1 MSEILPKIL
10 SLLTRRERL
19 KATVLLGLMVVN
31 AFAQTLGVA
40 SVMPFLSVLADP
52 AVIET
57 NRWLKS
63 VYDGLGFKD
72 IQSFLFFL
80 GGAAFILII
89 AGNAIQAVT
98 QWATV
103 RFAHMRQYALSRR
116 LMADYLRRPYSFFV
130 TRNSGDLAKTV
141 LEETQQAVNGALMP
155 VLRLTSNGLL
165 AIAIVALLVIVDPL
179 IAIIGATALGGLY
192 GLIYLVARVW
202 LQRIGVARVKANQQR
217 FTTVGEAFAGAKEI
231 RLLGRERAYLS
242 RYESAARVFAR
253 NQANASLLSSIPEY
267 AIEALAF
274 GGVVILVLYLMTEG
288 SGLTQLLPLIGLYAM
303 AGKRLI
309 PAFQKLFAALTSLRF
324 SMPAVDSLLQDL
336 GDRDGSTPLPDVG
349 HLPEPLAPK
358 RNLTFNEVR
367 FRYPGSDQPALR
379 ELSLTIQA
387 NTTVGL
393 VGSSGAGKSTLV
405 DILLGLLSPES
416 GSIQIDGTPLG
427 PENIRHWQ
435 AGIGYVPQHIFLAD
449 DSVAGNIALGVPHRT
464 RDMDAVERAARL
476 ANLHDFV
483 TQELPNGY
491 DTPIGER
498 GVRLS
503 GGQRQRIG
511 IARALYRDP
520 PVLVFDEATSALD
533 NATER
538 AVMEAVH
545 NLASQKTIILI
556 AHRLT
561 TVKPSNQIY
570 VLDRG
575 RVVEQGTWEQLA
587 EGGPHFQNLAALGE
601 V

>member
-1 MSEILPKIL
+1 MREILSKLL
-10 SLLTRRERL
+10 SLLSRRERL
-19 KATVLLGLMVVN
+19 KAAVLLGLMVIN
-31 AFAQTLGVA
+31 AFFQTLGVA

-52 AVIET
+52 GVIET
-57 NRWLKS
+57 NQWLKAI
-63 VYDGLGFKD
+63 YEGLDFQD
-72 IQSFLFFL
+72 TRSFLFLL
-80 GGAAFILII
+80 GGAAFTLII
-89 AGNAIQAVT
+89 VGNAVQAIT
-98 QWATV
+98 QWVTV
-103 RFAHMRQYALSRR
+103 RFAHMRQYSLSRR

-130 TRNSGDLAKTV
+130 ARNSGDLAKTV
-141 LEETQQAVNGALMP
+141 LEETQQAVIGALMP
-155 VLRLTSNGLL
+155 VLRLISNGLL
-165 AIAIVALLVIVDPL
+165 TGFIVALLIVVDPV
-179 IAIIGATALGGLY
+179 IAIIGAGAVAGAY
-192 GLIYLVARVW
+192 GLIYIAARRW

-242 RYESAARVFAR
+242 RYENSARVFAR
-253 NQANASLLSSIPEY
+253 NQANASLLSSIPGY
-267 AIEALAF
+267 AIEAIAF
-274 GGVVILVLYLMTEG
+274 GGVVLLVLYLMADG
-288 SGLTQLLPLIGLYAM
+288 AGLAHLLPLIGLYAM

-309 PAFQKLFAALTSLRF
+309 PAFQKLFAAFTSLRF
-324 SMPAVDSLLQDL
+324 SMPAVDNLIEDL
-336 GDRDGSTPLPDVG
+336 GDREGSTPLPDARQ
-349 HLPEPLAPK
+349 LPEPMVPERDIQFDKL
-358 RNLTFNEVR
+358 RY
-367 FRYPGSDQPALR
+367 RYPGSDQPALQD
-379 ELSLTIQA
+379 LSLTIQA

-405 DILLGLLSPES
+405 DILLGLLQPES
-416 GSIQIDGTPLG
+416 GSVRVDGNPLG
-427 PENIRHWQ
+427 PDNIRRWQ

-449 DSVAGNIALGVPHRT
+449 DSVAGNIALGVPPRHRD
-464 RDMDAVERAARL
+464 RDAVVRAARL

-483 TQELPNGY
+483 TEELPNAY

-570 VLDRG
+570 VLDAG
-575 RVVEQGTWEQLA
+575 RVVEQGTWDQLVQ
-587 EGGPHFQNLAALGE
+587 GGSHFQNLAALGE

>member
-1 MSEILPKIL
+1 MREILSKIL
-10 SLLTRRERL
+10 SLLSRRERL
-19 KATVLLGLMVVN
+19 KAAVLLGLMVVN
-31 AFAQTLGVA
+31 AFFQTLGVA

-52 AVIET
+52 GVVET
-57 NRWLKS
+57 NQWLNA
-63 VYDGLGFKD
+63 VYEGLGFQD
-72 IQSFLFFL
+72 TRSFLFLL
-80 GGAAFILII
+80 GGAAFTLII
-89 AGNAIQAVT
+89 VGNAVQAIT
-98 QWATV
+98 QWVTV
-103 RFAHMRQYALSRR
+103 RFAHMRQYSLSRR

-130 TRNSGDLAKTV
+130 ARNSGDLAKTV

-155 VLRLTSNGLL
+155 VLRLVSNGLL
-165 AIAIVALLVIVDPL
+165 TAFIVGLLIAVDPL
-179 IAIIGATALGGLY
+179 IAIVGASAIAGVY
-192 GLIYLVARVW
+192 GLIYIAARRW

-242 RYESAARVFAR
+242 RYENSARVFAR
-253 NQANASLLSSIPEY
+253 NQASASLLSSIPGY
-267 AIEALAF
+267 AIEAIAF
-274 GGVVILVLYLMTEG
+274 GGVVLLVLYLMADG
-288 SGLTQLLPLIGLYAM
+288 SGLAHLLPLIGLYAM

-309 PAFQKLFAALTSLRF
+309 PAFQKLFAAFTSLRF
-324 SMPAVDSLLQDL
+324 SMPAVDNLFEDL
-336 GDRDGSTPLPDVG
+336 GDREGSTPLPDAR
-349 HLPEPLAPK
+349 HLPEPLVPERDIQFDK
-358 RNLTFNEVR
+358 VR
-367 FRYPGSDQPALR
+367 YRYPGSEEPALQD
-379 ELSLTIQA
+379 LSLTIQA

-405 DILLGLLSPES
+405 DILLGLLQPES
-416 GSIQIDGTPLG
+416 GSVRVDGNPLG
-427 PENIRHWQ
+427 PGNIRRWQ

-449 DSVAGNIALGVPHRT
+449 DSVAGNIALGVHSRN
-464 RDMDAVERAARL
+464 RDMDAVVRAARL

-483 TQELPNGY
+483 TRELPNAY

-561 TVKPSNQIY
+561 TVKPSDQIY
-570 VLDRG
+570 VLDAG
-575 RVVEQGTWEQLA
+575 RVVEQGTWDQLVQ
-587 EGGPHFQNLAALGE
+587 GGSHFQNLAALGE